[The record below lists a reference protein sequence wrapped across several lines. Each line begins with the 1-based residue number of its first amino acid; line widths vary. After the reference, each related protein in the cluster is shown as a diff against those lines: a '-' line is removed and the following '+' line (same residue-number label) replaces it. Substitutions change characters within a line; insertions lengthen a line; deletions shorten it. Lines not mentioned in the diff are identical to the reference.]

1 VKYVALNKISN
12 KCLHNSERKSGI
24 EKTVCDFGGLSG
36 RNVLEWILEIRCEI
50 LDRTE
55 LAEGRQQWLGAVNL
69 VMNPGFIRVGNS
81 LDSKVSIY
89 C

>member
-1 VKYVALNKISN
+1 
-12 KCLHNSERKSGI
+12 
-24 EKTVCDFGGLSG
+24 
-36 RNVLEWILEIRCEI
+36 VLELILEKLRAI
-50 LDRTE
+50 LDWAE